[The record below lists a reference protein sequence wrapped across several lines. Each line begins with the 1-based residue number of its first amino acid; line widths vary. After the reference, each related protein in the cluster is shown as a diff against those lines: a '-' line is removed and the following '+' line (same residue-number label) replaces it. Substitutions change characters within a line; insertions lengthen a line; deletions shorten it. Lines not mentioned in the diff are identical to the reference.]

1 VITLET
7 LMREY
12 AERTPESAALYG
24 KACRALPG
32 GVSANIK
39 FFDPYPL
46 FMDKGE
52 GAWLTDVDGNRYV
65 DYLLSY
71 GPLAL
76 GHGHP
81 AVKAAIMEQF
91 DRHGS
96 LLYGTPHALETEY
109 AEKIKEH
116 FPSIELLRYTNSGTE
131 ATLLSLRTAYACTG
145 KYKIGKFEGHYHG
158 GYNQVLLSV
167 NPPLA
172 RAGAVT
178 RPIPVPE
185 SAGLEPY
192 QLVNTVVL
200 PFNDLEDCTAIL
212 REHKDDMAAVIMEP
226 LLAGYIEAT
235 PEFMHGLRTVTEE
248 LGILLLF
255 DEVKTGF
262 RAGLGG
268 AQGLYGVRPDLTAL
282 GKVIGAGMP
291 MGVVGGKKELMM
303 KSAPVRGSDVFDMSA
318 EKRSSAGDVLFHSGT
333 YNGDPLILRAGLT
346 SIKILE
352 KEFEGIRARTESLK
366 KGLKDLFAARGIAV
380 NLPGVGTVFNIV
392 LTDKPRIESYRD
404 MQEADLTLRKK
415 IDFALF
421 REGIYNKPT
430 NRYSLST
437 AHDESVI
444 DFTLEAYKKVLARF
458 QHFQN

>member
-1 VITLET
+1 MIALES
-7 LMREY
+7 LILEY
-12 AERTPESAALYG
+12 TERTPKSAELYG

-39 FFDPYPL
+39 FFEPYPI
-46 FMDKGE
+46 FMDRGE

-81 AVKAAIMEQF
+81 AVKEAIREQF
-91 DRHGS
+91 NRHGS

-109 AEKIKEH
+109 AEKIKQH

-131 ATLLSLRTAYACTG
+131 ATLLSLRMAYACTG

-158 GYNQVLLSV
+158 GYNQVLISV

-172 RAGAVT
+172 QAGEAG
-178 RPIPVPE
+178 RPSPVPE
-185 SAGLEPY
+185 SAGLEPH
-192 QLVNTVVL
+192 QFDNTVVL
-200 PFNDLEDCTAIL
+200 PFDDLEACSDIL

-226 LLAGYIEAT
+226 LLAGYIVPTA
-235 PEFMHGLRTVTEE
+235 EFMRGLRKVTEE
-248 LGILLLF
+248 LGILLVF

-268 AQGLYGVRPDLTAL
+268 AQGYFGIRPDLTAL

-291 MGVVGGKKELMM
+291 MGIVGGKKELLL
-303 KSAPVRGSDVFDMSA
+303 KSAPIRGSDVFDMSA
-318 EKRSSAGDVLFHSGT
+318 GKRSAAKDVLFHSGT
-333 YNGDPLILRAGLT
+333 YNGDPLILRAGLA
-346 SIKILE
+346 SMEILE
-352 KEFEGIRARTESLK
+352 KEFEPMTTRTESLK
-366 KGLKDLFAARGIAV
+366 QGLKAIFAAKGIPV
-380 NLPGVGTVFNIV
+380 NLPGLGTVFNIAI
-392 LTDKPRIESYRD
+392 TDKQTIGSYRD
-404 MQEADLTLRKK
+404 MQGADLTLRKK

-437 AHDESVI
+437 AHDETVI
-444 DFTLEAYKKVLARF
+444 DFTLEAYKKALARF
-458 QHFQN
+458 

>member
-1 VITLET
+1 MITLET
-7 LMREY
+7 LMKEY
-12 AERTPESAALYG
+12 AERTPTSAALFR
-24 KACRALPG
+24 KACRCLPG

-39 FFDPYPL
+39 FFEPYPL
-46 FMDKGE
+46 FMEKGE
-52 GAWLTDVDGNRYV
+52 GAWLTDADGNRYA

-81 AVKAAIMEQF
+81 AVRNALAEQF
-91 DRHGS
+91 EKHGT

-109 AEKIKEH
+109 AEKIREH
-116 FPSIELLRYTNSGTE
+116 YPSIELLRYTNSGTE

-167 NPPLA
+167 NPPPALA
-172 RAGAVT
+172 GDARHPAS
-178 RPIPVPE
+178 VPE

-192 QLVNTVVL
+192 QTTNTVIL
-200 PFNDLEDCTAIL
+200 PFNDLEACAGIL
-212 REHKDDMAAVIMEP
+212 REHQDDMAAVIMEP
-226 LLAGYIEAT
+226 LLAGYIEAA
-235 PEFMHGLRTVTEE
+235 PEFMRGLRKVTEE

-268 AQGLYGVRPDLTAL
+268 AQGCYGVRPDLTAL

-291 MGVVGGKKELMM
+291 MGVMGGKKELML
-303 KSAPVRGSDVFDMSA
+303 KSSPVRGADIFDMSA
-318 EKRSSAGDVLFHSGT
+318 GKHSSAGDVLFHSGT
-333 YNGDPLILRAGLT
+333 YNGDPLILTAGLT

-352 KEFEGIRARTESLK
+352 KEFDGMCARTESLK
-366 KGLKDLFAARGIAV
+366 KGLKDIFAAKGIAV
-380 NLPGVGTVFNIV
+380 NLPGIGTMFNIV
-392 LTDKPRIESYRD
+392 VTDKPRIESYRD
-404 MQEADLTLRKK
+404 MQQADLALRRKM
-415 IDFALF
+415 DFALF

-444 DFTLEAYKKVLARF
+444 DFTLAAWKKALGRL
-458 QHFQN
+458 